1 MGPRHLRRTWF
12 VQLLGIWAIFVM
24 PALVFTQGAGQSTP
38 PPQQSVPPPPPPPPP
53 PLPGG
58 VGTGAGTV
66 TVRTQSGAVVLV
78 EAIGGVLHLFGGPGG
93 GRGGSRN
100 LADMSMPVPPDSPLT
115 EARIALGRRLFSEKM
130 LSNDKSVSCATCHLA
145 ERAFTDE
152 KTLAVGVFGRV
163 GRRHSPALI
172 NRGFGR
178 QHFWDGRA
186 ATLEAQALLPIPDPN
201 EMDLPLEDAVKR
213 LNADASY
220 RSAFNDAFSR
230 DVTSEDIGRAL
241 ATFIRT
247 LRSGD
252 SPYDRHIGGLPNSLT
267 AEQQQG
273 LQIFRSKARCT
284 FCHLEPLFTDE
295 QLHNTGVAWNE
306 STQVYQD
313 FGRFDVTKNERDKG
327 KFKTPTL
334 REVALTA
341 PYMHDG
347 SLKTLAEVVDFY
359 DQGGRRNPLITP
371 LLRPI
376 GLTPAEKQALIKFLE
391 SLSGTVSR

>member
-1 MGPRHLRRTWF
+1 MSGRHQRRTWF
-12 VQLLGIWAIFVM
+12 VLVLGLWASVVM
-24 PALVFTQGAGQSTP
+24 PALVFTQGAQGAGQA
-38 PPQQSVPPPPPPPPP
+38 PPPPPP
-53 PLPGG
+53 PLPGQ
-58 VGTGAGTV
+58 TSAPPATV
-66 TVRTQSGAVVLV
+66 TVRTGRGGEAVFV
-78 EAIGGVLHLFGGPGG
+78 EAIAGVVTLLTGG

-100 LADMSMPVPPDSPLT
+100 LADMSVPVPSDNPLT
-115 EARIALGRRLFSEKM
+115 EARISLGRRLFAEKM

-163 GRRHSPALI
+163 GKRHSPSLV

-201 EMDLPLEDAVKR
+201 EMDLSLDEAVAR
-213 LNADASY
+213 LRADATY
-220 RSAFNDAFSR
+220 RAAFDAAFSR
-230 DVTSEDIGRAL
+230 EITSEDIGRAL

-247 LRSGD
+247 IRSGD
-252 SPYDRHIGGLPNSLT
+252 SPYDRHIGGIPNSLT

-273 LQIFRSKARCT
+273 LQLFRSRARCT

-295 QLHNTGVAWNE
+295 QLHNTGVAWNADKQE
-306 STQVYQD
+306 LMD
-313 FGRFDVTKNERDKG
+313 FGRFDVTKQERDKG

-334 REVALTA
+334 REIALTA

-347 SLKTLAEVVDFY
+347 SLKTLADVVDFY
-359 DQGGRRNPLITP
+359 DQGGRRNPFSSPLI
-371 LLRPI
+371 RPI
-376 GLTPAEKQALIKFLE
+376 GLTPAEKQALVKFLE
-391 SLSGTVSR
+391 SLSGRVSR

>member
-1 MGPRHLRRTWF
+1 MGPRQLRRSWF
-12 VQLLGIWAIFVM
+12 VLVLGVWALFLM
-24 PALVFTQGAGQSTP
+24 PALVFTQG
-38 PPQQSVPPPPPPPPP
+38 PPQQTVPPPPPPATPPPPPP
-53 PLPGG
+53 PLPSGQ
-58 VGTGAGTV
+58 GTS
-66 TVRTQSGAVVLV
+66 TVRVVRPNGEAVFF
-78 EAIGGVLHLFGGPGG
+78 EALNGIAVMIGG
-93 GRGGSRN
+93 GRGGGRN
-100 LADMSMPVPPDSPLT
+100 LADMTMPVPADNPLT
-115 EARIALGRRLFSEKM
+115 EARIDLGRRLFNEKL

-163 GRRHSPALI
+163 GKRHSPALI

-178 QHFWDGRA
+178 QQFWDGRA

-201 EMDLPLEDAVKR
+201 EMDLSLDAAVER
-213 LNADASY
+213 LRQNASY
-220 RSAFNDAFSR
+220 RAAFTAAFGR
-230 DVTSEDIGRAL
+230 EITSEDLGRAL

-252 SPYDRHIGGLPNSLT
+252 SPYDRHNGGVPNALT

-273 LQIFRSKARCT
+273 LQIFRGKARCT

-295 QLHNTGVAWNE
+295 QLHNTGVAWNAE
-306 STQVYQD
+306 TQTYQD
-313 FGRFDVTKNERDKG
+313 FGRFDVTKQERDKA

-347 SLKTLAEVVDFY
+347 SLKTLEDVVNFY

-376 GLTPAEKQALIKFLE
+376 GLTATEKQALIACLG